1 MANQMIGVALA
12 YLSAFF
18 IFALMILEIPY
29 EAALI
34 RAMDYDVQLVQS
46 CEHGH
51 AIACQNIDTDAAF
64 KQKICTETES
74 MQGTCLYISEH
85 GVAIR
90 TRHGSVTNVLERAK
104 ALLD

>member
-1 MANQMIGVALA
+1 MLIGVALT

-18 IFALMILEIPY
+18 IFALMILQIPY

-34 RAMDYDVQLVQS
+34 RAMDYDVHLVQS
-46 CEHGH
+46 CVHGH
-51 AIACQNIDTDAAF
+51 ESVCRSIDSDAAF

-90 TRHGSVTNVLERAK
+90 TQHGNVINVLDRVNT
-104 ALLD
+104 LLQ